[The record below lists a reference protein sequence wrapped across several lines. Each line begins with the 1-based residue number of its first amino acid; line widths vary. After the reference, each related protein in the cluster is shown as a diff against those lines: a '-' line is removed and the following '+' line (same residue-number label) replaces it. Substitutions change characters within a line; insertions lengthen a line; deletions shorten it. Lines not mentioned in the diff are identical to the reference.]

1 MQRDASLLLDMFQ
14 AADLIVQ
21 FKGKMNFEQ
30 FHADAK
36 TQSAII
42 HQFLLIGEVGK
53 LLSDD
58 FKKSNPS
65 IPWSAMA
72 RMRDKLIHH
81 YRGVDLREIW
91 NAAEVEIPR
100 LLAFLQKHLP
110 ERKNG
115 KPTPPEMPGSILQ

>member
-1 MQRDASLLLDMFQ
+1 MQRDVSLLTDMAN
-14 AADLIVQ
+14 AARLILQ
-21 FKGKMNFEQ
+21 FTEQMSFEQ
-30 FHADAK
+30 FRLDLK

-42 HQFLLIGEVGK
+42 HQFLVIGEVAK

-58 FKKSNPS
+58 FRRSNTE

-91 NAAEVEIPR
+91 NAAETEIPR
-100 LLAFLQKHLP
+100 LLSFLKRFVPDDMNNEL
-110 ERKNG
+110 E
-115 KPTPPEMPGSILQ
+115 

>member
-1 MQRDASLLLDMFQ
+1 MQRDLSLLTDMAD
-14 AADLIVQ
+14 AARLILQ
-21 FKGKMNFEQ
+21 FREQMSFEQ
-30 FHADAK
+30 FRSDLK

-42 HQFLLIGEVGK
+42 HQFLVIGEVAK

-58 FKKSNPS
+58 FRKSNTE

-91 NAAEVEIPR
+91 KAAELEIPK
-100 LLAFLQKHLP
+100 LLSFLKKHLS
-110 ERKNG
+110 E
-115 KPTPPEMPGSILQ
+115 Q